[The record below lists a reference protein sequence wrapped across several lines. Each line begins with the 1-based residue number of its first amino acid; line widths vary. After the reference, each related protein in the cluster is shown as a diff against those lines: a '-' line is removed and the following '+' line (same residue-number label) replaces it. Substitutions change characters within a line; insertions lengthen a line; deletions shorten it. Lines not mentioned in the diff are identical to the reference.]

1 MTYPPY
7 VHRAGEESVPDR
19 VATVRSDNW
28 VLFFGGIAVID
39 RHVLGRDEIDRT
51 QGSALLAI
59 TVAFGGN

>member
-1 MTYPPY
+1 
-7 VHRAGEESVPDR
+7 
-19 VATVRSDNW
+19 
-28 VLFFGGIAVID
+28 LFFGGIAVID